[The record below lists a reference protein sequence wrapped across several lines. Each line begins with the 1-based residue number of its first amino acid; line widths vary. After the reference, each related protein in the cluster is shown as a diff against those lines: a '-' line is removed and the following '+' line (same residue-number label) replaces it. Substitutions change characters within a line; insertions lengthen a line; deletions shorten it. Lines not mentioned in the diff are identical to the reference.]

1 VKGAIV
7 MRNPVAVALVLFV
20 AALAPPAAALD
31 IGGVAPDF
39 TVHTVDGG
47 EVSLAQ
53 AEKSHRAVVVLFLS
67 TICPYSNYYNDL
79 IRDIAGEFGQKGVLF
94 LGINSGRI
102 ESAEEARTHARD
114 HGHTFP
120 IAKDPESR
128 VAQTLGARRT
138 PEVFVLDSVGRL
150 RYHGRVASKIA
161 SPDLKNALDA
171 LLDGRPVKPAE
182 TKAFGCAIPRG

>member
-1 VKGAIV
+1 
-7 MRNPVAVALVLFV
+7 MRRAKRSRGF
-20 AALAPPAAALD
+20 AALLLVFTLAAPAAALD

-39 TVHTVDGG
+39 RIRTLDGR
-47 EVSLAQ
+47 EVWLAE
-53 AEKSHRAVVVLFLS
+53 AEKSHRAVVVLFIS

-79 IRDIAGEFGQKGVLF
+79 IRDLAAEFGKKGVLF
-94 LGINSGRI
+94 LGVNSGRI
-102 ESAEEARTHARD
+102 ETADEAREHAGE

-128 VAQTLGARRT
+128 LAAALGARRT
-138 PEVFVLDSVGRL
+138 PEVFVLDPSGRL
-150 RYHGRVASKIA
+150 AYHGRIASKIS

>member
-1 VKGAIV
+1 L
-7 MRNPVAVALVLFV
+7 VALFIATL
-20 AALAPPAAALD
+20 AAPAAALD

-39 TVHTVDGG
+39 TVRTLEG
-47 EVSLAQ
+47 EELSLAA

-79 IRDIAGEFGQKGVLF
+79 IRDMAAEFEKKGVLF
-94 LGINSGRI
+94 LGVNSGRI
-102 ESAEEARTHARD
+102 ETAQEARTHARD
-114 HGHTFP
+114 HGHVFP
-120 IAKDPESR
+120 IAKDPEGR
-128 VAQTLGARRT
+128 VAELLGARRT
-138 PEVFVLDSVGRL
+138 PEVFVLDPEGKL

-171 LLDGRPVKPAE
+171 LLEGRPVKPAE